1 MDEIKKL
8 EQALALEREARKL
21 AERLL
26 EDNTRDV
33 YAVNKELNAANR
45 QIKSQQKEMLKTE
58 KLVSLGTLA
67 AGVAHEINNP
77 LAFIKSNIST
87 LESYFLTLSDPN
99 NEKKLENKFIKED
112 AADIFT
118 EVKDGIK
125 RVQDIVAD
133 LKSFARTKS
142 TDLCQADANEAV
154 NAAMRITRGQIKYGC
169 EVDIHLQQLPSIYCN
184 INELSQVFINMLL
197 NAADA
202 SGDGGKVCIKSW
214 SQADNI
220 FFSVK
225 DNGSGIAEKYID
237 HIFTPFFTSKPVG
250 KGTGL
255 GLSVSHGIIE
265 ELGGEIKVE
274 SEVDDGSCFTIIIP
288 ISENQQAR

>member
-1 MDEIKKL
+1 MDEVKEL
-8 EQALALEREARKL
+8 RQALTSERKAREQ

-33 YAVNKELNAANR
+33 YTVNKELNAANL

-77 LAFIKSNIST
+77 LAFIKSNINT
-87 LESYFLTLSDPN
+87 LESYFLKLSEPDS
-99 NEKKLENKFIKED
+99 EENSDSEFIKKD
-112 AADIFT
+112 ANDIFT
-118 EVKDGIK
+118 EVNDGIK

-142 TDLCQADANEAV
+142 ADLCQADANEAV
-154 NAAMRITRGQIKYGC
+154 NAAVRITRGQIKYGC

-214 SQADNI
+214 SQADNLY
-220 FFSVK
+220 FSVK

-265 ELGGEIKVE
+265 GLGGDIKVE
-274 SEVDDGSCFTIIIP
+274 STVNEGSCFTITIP
-288 ISENQQAR
+288 INENQQAH